1 MGNFLKKLFGSSND
15 AEIKRLRK
23 TLDKVNALEAE
34 IHALSD
40 EELQAKTPAFK
51 QRLANGETL
60 DALLPEAFAVVR
72 EAAQRTLGQRPFDV
86 QVLGGIVPHQGR
98 IAEMKTGE
106 GKTITCVMPA
116 YLNALTGKG
125 VHIVTVNDYLAKYQG
140 EMMRQDLPFPGH
152 VRWDRFSTAWI
163 RSSAA
168 SPMPAI
174 SSTARTTNSALTT
187 CATTWWCA
195 RRIWFSAS

>member
-60 DALLPEAFAVVR
+60 DDILPEAFATCR
-72 EAAQRTLGQRPFDV
+72 EAAWR
-86 QVLGGIVPHQGR
+86 VLGLKHFPVQIIGGIGR
-98 IAEMKTGE
+98 VYE
-106 GKTITCVMPA
+106 
-116 YLNALTGKG
+116 
-125 VHIVTVNDYLAKYQG
+125 
-140 EMMRQDLPFPGH
+140 R
-152 VRWDRFSTAWI
+152 
-163 RSSAA
+163 
-168 SPMPAI
+168 
-174 SSTARTTNSALTT
+174 
-187 CATTWWCA
+187 
-195 RRIWFSAS
+195 

>member
-60 DALLPEAFAVVR
+60 DALQYITSLVANKDHKGDAYQRVTLDTEGYRARFGAIKPLRYPRWLTSVMIGLSCACFARLIGADWVSCGVALVGIEPDAAQVDLAVQRWQRITGNRAVR
-72 EAAQRTLGQRPFDV
+72 ESDSRSF
-86 QVLGGIVPHQGR
+86 
-98 IAEMKTGE
+98 AELQAEKE
-106 GKTITCVMPA
+106 PA
-116 YLNALTGKG
+116 
-125 VHIVTVNDYLAKYQG
+125 
-140 EMMRQDLPFPGH
+140 
-152 VRWDRFSTAWI
+152 
-163 RSSAA
+163 
-168 SPMPAI
+168 
-174 SSTARTTNSALTT
+174 
-187 CATTWWCA
+187 
-195 RRIWFSAS
+195 

>member
-86 QVLGGIVPHQGR
+86 QVLGGIVLHQGR

-116 YLNALTGKG
+116 
-125 VHIVTVNDYLAKYQG
+125 
-140 EMMRQDLPFPGH
+140 
-152 VRWDRFSTAWI
+152 
-163 RSSAA
+163 
-168 SPMPAI
+168 
-174 SSTARTTNSALTT
+174 
-187 CATTWWCA
+187 
-195 RRIWFSAS
+195 